1 MTDGIQMRTGT
12 RLGGRLATV
21 VLMSLLPQSGWAQP
35 RNETLVANIPP
46 GYKVDAEK
54 RDGNIVTREMVP
66 EGESVKDWTEMFSTH
81 VFSGMK
87 DMSPDKF
94 KEALRDRWFEACKD
108 SHAATVADGKENG
121 YPFAV
126 WVLRCPRNASTGKP
140 EITWFKA
147 IAGKDNFY
155 LVQKMFTAEPSE
167 KQVERWMIILRR
179 VAVCDTRLAD
189 RPCPKIEK

>member
-1 MTDGIQMRTGT
+1 MKRRTPL
-12 RLGGRLATV
+12 RAWLIAAALA
-21 VLMSLLPQSGWAQP
+21 SLIPQTSGAQP
-35 RNETLVANIPP
+35 EGESLVANVPP

-66 EGESVKDWTEMFSTH
+66 KGESGKDWTEMFSTH
-81 VFSGMK
+81 VFVGMK
-87 DMSPDKF
+87 NMSPDQF

-108 SHAATVADGKENG
+108 AHASAVAGGKENG

-126 WVLRCPRNASTGKP
+126 WVLRCPHNASTGKP

-147 IAGKDNFY
+147 IEGNDNFY
-155 LVQKMFTAEPSE
+155 LVQKAFTAEPSE
-167 KQVERWMIILRR
+167 KQVERWMMILRR

-189 RPCPKIEK
+189 QPCPKPGQ